1 MDKFT
6 KFTQNVSTSWTPFAN
21 KVGSSFTQYKQM
33 ATESLGS
40 AQVTEL
46 PRDYVELEARYE
58 AVRRTVQS
66 LVRQSTQYSASQS
79 AFDVQAQLATLTTR
93 MGKQT
98 RDASGPQAVEPPTE
112 QHEMGRT
119 ALTAAEPIGL
129 EAPLG
134 AALFKFGSI
143 ETKVGDLRR
152 THNTHV
158 QRSFITPLQDILDTS
173 MGLAQNARKHVQAM
187 RLTLDARKAALQGAN
202 AGHVDAVRRE
212 VEHAEDAFVEAVS
225 EAMRVMRAVVES
237 PVLVACV
244 GEIVKAQRVFYKE
257 AAELLAE
264 LEPEIEEIKVTQDA
278 LYRHDNPL

>member
-58 AVRRTVQS
+58 AVRRTVQA
-66 LVRQSTQYSASQS
+66 LVRQATQYSASHAS
-79 AFDVQAQLATLTTR
+79 FDVQAQLATLTTR

-98 RDASGPQAVEPPTE
+98 RDASGPQVTEPLTE

-152 THNTHV
+152 THTTQI
-158 QRSFITPLQDILDTS
+158 QRSFIAPLQDILDTS

-187 RLTLDARKAALQGAN
+187 RLTLDARKAALQGAK
-202 AGHVDAVRRE
+202 AEQLDVVRRE

-225 EAMRVMRAVVES
+225 EAIRVMRAVVES
-237 PVLVACV
+237 PVLVACIA
-244 GEIVKAQRVFYKE
+244 EIVKAQKVFYKE
-257 AAELLAE
+257 AAALLEE

>member
-1 MDKFT
+1 MDKFA

-46 PRDYVELEARYE
+46 PRDYIELEARYE

-66 LVRQSTQYSASQS
+66 LVRQSTQYSASQAS
-79 AFDVQAQLATLTTR
+79 FDVQAQLATLTTR

-98 RDASGPQAVEPPTE
+98 RDASGPQEVLTE

-152 THNTHV
+152 THNTHI
-158 QRSFITPLQDILDTS
+158 QRSFISPLQDMLDTS

-202 AGHVDAVRRE
+202 AGQVDGVRRE

-225 EAMRVMRAVVES
+225 EGMRVMRAVVES

-244 GEIVKAQRVFYKE
+244 GEIVKAQKVFYKE

-278 LYRHDNPL
+278 LYRHDNPM